1 MNKPPSNPTPK
12 AAGSGAYNRMT
23 PIDSATWAH
32 LLATFREKPADVG
45 FAATEC
51 HVEVRIAQKAWQRGW
66 PGSYPPIREAL
77 LDEQTQGRA
86 LAEREGAERAKDIRI
101 QAAVEETTRLREAQ
115 AGAIKGRKEE
125 AQVITFARA
134 NVLLALNASTKIVNA
149 LGLIGD
155 KVAQSLA
162 AGNVDAATYVK
173 LLRATAQSVSA
184 SVSAGQTVMEMERLH
199 LGEPTKILGL
209 TSATAR
215 DQKEA
220 LRELEE
226 TVEALRAAEARP
238 SISPIQL
245 GDGAVTVEPDPGIV

>member
-1 MNKPPSNPTPK
+1 MQKPPSGLTPK
-12 AAGSGAYNRMT
+12 APGAGAYNRMT
-23 PIDSATWAH
+23 PVDPQTWGH
-32 LLATFREKPADVG
+32 LLAVFREHPADVA
-45 FAATEC
+45 FASTEC

-66 PGSYPPIREAL
+66 PGSYPAIRDSL
-77 LDEQTQGRA
+77 LEEQTQGRA
-86 LAEREGAERAKDIRI
+86 LAEREGAERARDIRI
-101 QAAVEETTRLREAQ
+101 AAAVEETTRLREAQ

-125 AQVITFARA
+125 AQVIQFARA
-134 NVLLALNASTKIVNA
+134 NVLLTLNASTKIVNA

-155 KVAQSLA
+155 KVAQALV

-173 LLRATAQSVSA
+173 LLRASAQSITA

-209 TSATAR
+209 ASATTR

-226 TVEALRAAEARP
+226 TVEALRAAELNP
-238 SISPIQL
+238 SVSPIPL
-245 GDGAVTVEPDPGIV
+245 GDGAVPIDVDPL

>member
-115 AGAIKGRKEE
+115 AGAIMQQISAHALAPEACCVIARTRKE
-125 AQVITFARA
+125 
-134 NVLLALNASTKIVNA
+134 
-149 LGLIGD
+149 
-155 KVAQSLA
+155 
-162 AGNVDAATYVK
+162 VDALK
-173 LLRATAQSVSA
+173 HS
-184 SVSAGQTVMEMERLH
+184 
-199 LGEPTKILGL
+199 
-209 TSATAR
+209 
-215 DQKEA
+215 
-220 LRELEE
+220 LESS
-226 TVEALRAAEARP
+226 TFKYF
-238 SISPIQL
+238 
-245 GDGAVTVEPDPGIV
+245 